1 MLPMKTGIL
10 IVIYNEMSLHRS
22 YQVKLFVVKGR
33 YVQTVEKWGLS
44 HSLCKK
50 YLF

>member
-1 MLPMKTGIL
+1 MLPMKISIL
-10 IVIYNEMSLHRS
+10 IVIHNEMSVHRT
-22 YQVKLFVVKGR
+22 YLVKLFVVKGR
-33 YVQTVEKWGLS
+33 YVQVVQKWALS